1 MASARPAAAVVDAS
15 VVVVHSSHNQHS
27 PRPVMAS
34 SSRKRARLHLRSRG
48 RDDLLQQLVGEIR
61 TQDKQ
66 FRCDLK
72 RACKEQAELRA
83 ELEAERNYTSKLKRD
98 REDIRDRLADV
109 SKEFDA
115 CKHEHEK
122 EMERLNT
129 LLADTRRAMNVE
141 RTDRDAVVRQQTLA
155 FAQRKVEKVLRSATI
170 TYQTVFKGSGLEF
183 DQDAESSDEELAPPT
198 VEPPVV
204 PAAEMP
210 TPCARSEMPPSNDPC
225 ALAVP

>member
-1 MASARPAAAVVDAS
+1 MASP
-15 VVVVHSSHNQHS
+15 
-27 PRPVMAS
+27 
-34 SSRKRARLHLRSRG
+34 SRKRARLHLRSRG

-61 TQDKQ
+61 NQDKQ

-72 RACKEQAELRA
+72 RAGKEHAELRA

-98 REDIRDRLADV
+98 REGIRDRLADV
-109 SKEFDA
+109 SKEFDT

-129 LLADTRRAMNVE
+129 LLADARRAMNVE

-155 FAQRKVEKVLRSATI
+155 FAPRKIEKVLRSAT
-170 TYQTVFKGSGLEF
+170 TAYQTIFKGSGLEF
-183 DQDAESSDEELAPPT
+183 DQDVESSDEEPAPPT
-198 VEPPVV
+198 VEPPVM

-210 TPCARSEMPPSNDPC
+210 APGARSERSSSNDSC
-225 ALAVP
+225 ARYAP